1 MAKEFIPL
9 TTTDTK
15 DMRRALGLPIF
26 KSLRYMKRVG
36 EAWQEIPVISYEVV
50 DIYMPSETYSILLT
64 LKNNDTVQILQS
76 YFSEMQ
82 KPSFIDDVK
91 KQEELLSF

>member
-15 DMRRALGLPIF
+15 DMRRTLGLPIF
-26 KSLRYMKRVG
+26 KALRYMRRVG
-36 EAWQEIPVISYEVV
+36 EAWQEIPVTSYEVV
-50 DIYMPSETYSILLT
+50 NIYMPSETCSILLT
-64 LKNNDTVQILQS
+64 LENNNTVQILQS

>member
-9 TTTDTK
+9 TDTDTK

-26 KSLRYMKRVG
+26 KPLRYMKRVG
-36 EAWQEIPVISYEVV
+36 EVWQEIPITSYEAV

-64 LKNNDTVQILQS
+64 LENNDTVQILQS

-82 KPSFIDDVK
+82 KPSFVDDVK